1 MEFSDGYCR
10 KSVLLLQ
17 INEIFMAKF
26 YPLPVV
32 HKKYETADAITIGFM
47 IPDQYKSE
55 FNYIQGQYLTLRMN
69 INGEEVRRSYS
80 LCTSPL
86 EDEILSVTI
95 KRVAGGKMSNALNDG
110 IQLGTVI
117 EVMPPDG
124 RFYSEMNASHQ
135 KQYILIGG
143 GSGITPLFSII
154 RTVLKA
160 EPNSNITLI
169 YGNRDEKSII
179 FKADL
184 DSLVAKHGNRLKVIY
199 ALDNAPSGWNGI
211 AGMLSKDTIA
221 TLVKESHNQLS
232 EKEYFICGPEGLM
245 KQAQEALE
253 TLQINKEK
261 VHIEFFT
268 TPTSSSAQNE
278 TVGTT
283 ATDDS
288 FDGTA
293 EVTVVLDGKEH
304 VLTINDNTT
313 VLRAAIKAKIDPPFS
328 CEAGICSS
336 CIAKVVEGAVRM
348 DENNILSE
356 SELEEGFILTCQSHP
371 TTKKVKLKFLE

>member
-1 MEFSDGYCR
+1 
-10 KSVLLLQ
+10 
-17 INEIFMAKF
+17 MAKF

-32 HKKYETADAITIGFM
+32 YKKYETADAITIGFM
-47 IPDQYKSE
+47 VPDQYKSE
-55 FNYIQGQYLTLRMN
+55 FQYKQGQYLTLKMV

-86 EDEILSVTI
+86 EDDILSVTI
-95 KRVAGGKMSNALNDG
+95 KRVAGGRMSNALNEG

-124 RFYSEMNASHQ
+124 RFYSEMNTSHQ
-135 KQYILIGG
+135 KQYVLIGG

-160 EPNSNITLI
+160 EPNSTITLI

-179 FKADL
+179 FKEDL
-184 DSLVAKHGNRLKVIY
+184 DKLATAYPNRLQIIY
-199 ALDNAPSGWNGI
+199 ALDNAPSDWNGI
-211 AGMLSKDTIA
+211 AGMLSKETIA
-221 TLVKESHNQLS
+221 KLVQENHNAAAQ
-232 EKEYFICGPEGLM
+232 KEYFICGPEGLM
-245 KQAQEALE
+245 LQAQAALE
-253 TLQINKEK
+253 GLPIDKNC

-268 TPTSSSAQNE
+268 TPTSSGTQNE
-278 TVGTT
+278 SVGV
-283 ATDDS
+283 ADES

-293 EVTVVLDGKEH
+293 EVTVILDGDEH
-304 VLTINDNTT
+304 VLTITDNTT
-313 VLRAAIKAKIDPPFS
+313 VLRAAIKARIDPPFS

-336 CIAKVVEGAVRM
+336 CIAKVIEGSVRM

-356 SELEEGFILTCQSHP
+356 SELEEGFILTCQAHP